1 MTSKCISPPLDEQYF
16 LFLCSKVDHDEE
28 RDFYGLLKQLHSIE
42 FSEDTFKIIS
52 NDKNRIGDGLAVREE
67 FKKGEIDGPCSF
79 LEFLIGLSYRIEDV
93 IGNDYV
99 YSFWEMIDNLCL
111 LEFDDDHLDLGE
123 SYAVDDTVSIFLNRR
138 YARDGAGGLFPL
150 RNPKEDQRKVE
161 IWYQMQAYLIE
172 NYL

>member
-1 MTSKCISPPLDEQYF
+1 MTSKCIKPPLDEQYF

-42 FSEDTFKIIS
+42 FSEDTFKVIA
-52 NDKNRIGDGLAVREE
+52 NDVNRIGDGLDVRDGFENGDIE
-67 FKKGEIDGPCSF
+67 GPCSF

-93 IGNDYV
+93 IGIPYEE
-99 YSFWEMIDNLCL
+99 SFWEMIDNLDL

-123 SYAVDDTVSIFLNRR
+123 CGTVDDTITIFLNRR
-138 YARDGAGGLFPL
+138 YARNGVGGLFPL

-161 IWYQMQAYLIE
+161 VWYQMQAYLIE